1 VLEKVREE
9 EKEGRARREEERRTI
24 EMHEGQRV

>member
-9 EKEGRARREEERRTI
+9 EKEGRARREEER
-24 EMHEGQRV
+24 MRVKNDRNA